1 MKLSNVTF
9 VESWIKE
16 DMVNDKSVLH
26 GFDEPVGT
34 WFASMKVDNEKFG
47 MTKTGKVTVLV
58 SMAFFDLEEMK
69 LSKNQTVEGLDVW
82 FENTMPKR

>member
-47 MTKTGKVTVLV
+47 MTL
-58 SMAFFDLEEMK
+58 
-69 LSKNQTVEGLDVW
+69 
-82 FENTMPKR
+82 